1 MSLRERFDRELKD
14 VRQSVIDMAQLVYD
28 QLVLAL
34 QGMETFDPDI
44 PERIFAF
51 DEKVNETRFTIE
63 AKCFRLLAT
72 QQPTAGDLRF
82 VIAAMNIII
91 DLERMGDKAKDI
103 AETFIQ
109 LQRSPKTVR
118 SAELERMSKLVK
130 VMLQSCIQAY
140 ANDDIALARQVAER
154 DAELDEMFRQVL
166 DEMIELAVESKKA
179 KKITASFG
187 VIQAAQNLER
197 VGDLATNIAE
207 RVIYTVTGTIEE
219 MNIHTYKAPES
230 MPEKAADEAPGKAT
244 E

>member
-34 QGMETFDPDI
+34 QGMETLDADI

-51 DEKVNETRFTIE
+51 DEKVNETRFNIE
-63 AKCFRLLAT
+63 TRCFRLIAT

-103 AETFIQ
+103 AATIAQ
-109 LQRSPKTVR
+109 LQSSPNTVR
-118 SAELERMSKLVK
+118 SAGLERMSKLVTA
-130 VMLQSCIQAY
+130 MLPSCIQAY

-154 DAELDEMFRQVL
+154 DAELDAMFREMF
-166 DEMIELAVESKKA
+166 DEMIELAVESKKG

-187 VIQAAQNLER
+187 VIQAAQHLER
-197 VGDLATNIAE
+197 IGDLATNIAE

-219 MNIHTYKAPES
+219 MNIHTYKP
-230 MPEKAADEAPGKAT
+230 ADQAT

>member
-1 MSLRERFDRELKD
+1 MAAMTLRERFDRDLKD

-34 QGMETFDPDI
+34 QGMETLDTEI
-44 PERIFAF
+44 PERVFAF
-51 DEKVNETRFTIE
+51 DEKVNETRFEIE
-63 AKCFRLLAT
+63 AKCFRLIAT

-103 AETFIQ
+103 AETLSQ

-130 VMLQSCIQAY
+130 LMLQTCIQAY
-140 ANDDIALARQVAER
+140 ANDDIALAKQVAER
-154 DAELDEMFRQVL
+154 DAEVDALFE
-166 DEMIELAVESKKA
+166 ELLNSMTEFAAESKKQ

-187 VIQAAQNLER
+187 VIRAAQDLER
-197 VGDLATNIAE
+197 VGDLATNVAE
-207 RVIYTVTGTIEE
+207 RIIYTVTGTIEE
-219 MNIHTYKAPES
+219 MNIHTYKASE
-230 MPEKAADEAPGKAT
+230 
-244 E
+244 